1 METYQ
6 LLHVVVLF
14 YWLILVVVYE
24 FATTTASFL
33 DAVRGGEIDK
43 DPNHTNFY
51 SGRSEDES
59 PTFCMI
65 VLTSGTSVTMGR
77 GSALIGTSTIP
88 MCCYGL

>member
-33 DAVRGGEIDK
+33 DVVRGGEID
-43 DPNHTNFY
+43 
-51 SGRSEDES
+51 R
-59 PTFCMI
+59 
-65 VLTSGTSVTMGR
+65 
-77 GSALIGTSTIP
+77 
-88 MCCYGL
+88 